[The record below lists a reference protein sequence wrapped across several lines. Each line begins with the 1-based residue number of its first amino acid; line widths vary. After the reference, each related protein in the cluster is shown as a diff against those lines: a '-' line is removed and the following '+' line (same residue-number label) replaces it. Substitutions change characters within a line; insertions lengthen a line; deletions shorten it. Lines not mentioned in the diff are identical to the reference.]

1 MVELSEIVG
10 TSGFVVEAI
19 EKFLPGGTSTIVVAC
34 VWLFIMFVI
43 RGKSFSESP
52 REVGGYGLGVV
63 SGIFILTGN
72 FFYVI
77 LVVILMGG
85 IQISERS
92 SVYNVSFG
100 TRAERS
106 AIKGAGYPY
115 AAQKKAALRAMVMK
129 GEKLGTE
136 KLGKAAT
143 RAERALAE
151 ESERDVEL
159 ELHEEAITACALNIR
174 KSVTDLQNR
183 EISVEKR
190 NKIILES
197 VTVIDKQLINMD
209 NRLAINDAGYAYVKM
224 FAVKLG
230 KLLGELVNDKKY
242 EENFRKLSLD
252 NFQQN
257 VRTIGTAVQEAMK
270 VERRALFVE
279 KKLESLSFEEIK
291 QVKKVISKKKKK
303 EKKLTNDIKKI
314 SKSKKNKAAR
324 NAMKDQLKAVVEELA
339 NLELEKE
346 KLDDMHDQLKSVL
359 KKLKKTLRK
368 LRRDLKHLKGSSE
381 ESNKHQDEMYKFI
394 NVFHTAIK
402 DMQIS
407 HQEFVGEIHSL
418 DTTSPEEVAIKT
430 TKDVAEI
437 YTGLIKTAEETMK
450 FNSDKMR
457 PFVKSMIKTIS
468 EAEEVARSSYYLNFF
483 QVKLEEAFESLNKLA
498 ISVADGKK
506 VKKKLS
512 VDLDDQKIQEGLA
525 RYMTKVGSQTL
536 AIMQA
541 SVKNLIASE
550 VKIVEHEKIL
560 RQEIVAAEV
569 EEKVT
574 LAALTRVTK
583 VIMNHKKDAHA
594 GFMDDAKEYSKKL
607 KKAKKDAMAAR
618 SAA

>member
-1 MVELSEIVG
+1 M
-10 TSGFVVEAI
+10 
-19 EKFLPGGTSTIVVAC
+19 
-34 VWLFIMFVI
+34 
-43 RGKSFSESP
+43 
-52 REVGGYGLGVV
+52 
-63 SGIFILTGN
+63 
-72 FFYVI
+72 
-77 LVVILMGG
+77 
-85 IQISERS
+85 
-92 SVYNVSFG
+92 
-100 TRAERS
+100 
-106 AIKGAGYPY
+106 
-115 AAQKKAALRAMVMK
+115 
-129 GEKLGTE
+129 
-136 KLGKAAT
+136 
-143 RAERALAE
+143 
-151 ESERDVEL
+151 
-159 ELHEEAITACALNIR
+159 
-174 KSVTDLQNR
+174 
-183 EISVEKR
+183 
-190 NKIILES
+190 
-197 VTVIDKQLINMD
+197 
-209 NRLAINDAGYAYVKM
+209 
-224 FAVKLG
+224 
-230 KLLGELVNDKKY
+230 
-242 EENFRKLSLD
+242 
-252 NFQQN
+252 
-257 VRTIGTAVQEAMK
+257 RTIGTAVQEAMK